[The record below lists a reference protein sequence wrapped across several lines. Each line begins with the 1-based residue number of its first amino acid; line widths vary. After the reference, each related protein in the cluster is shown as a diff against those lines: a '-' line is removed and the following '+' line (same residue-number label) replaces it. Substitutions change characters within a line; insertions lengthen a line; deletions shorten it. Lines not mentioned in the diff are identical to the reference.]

1 MPIWLRMFTFHK
13 IQEYYENQNK
23 QAQQAQSGDN
33 KTTLVDS
40 QGNVNRE
47 QFKKLSNETKIPE
60 NLTMRKK

>member
-33 KTTLVDS
+33 KTTLIDS

>member
-1 MPIWLRMFTFHK
+1 MFTFHK